1 MRNGDI
7 MVNWNVRGMSVQR
20 GLLVEFDKLRRNQ
33 NGLLLKGEQLNN
45 SRKVKAGTVTAKERW
60 N

>member
-20 GLLVEFDKLRRNQ
+20 GLLVEFDKLRRNK